1 MSVRTPQDV
10 MLDSDKEHMNWLREL
25 AKLVNSI
32 VGLTDGDKGDIT
44 VSGSGATWAIDANAV
59 TNAELA
65 QMASLTFKGNNTG
78 GASDPLD
85 LTVAQMQAAIPYVGR
100 LRAVRVLTNGTTSY
114 TPTAGTTDVVLELW
128 GGGGAGGGTAA
139 TGVGQ
144 TAAGAGGGG
153 GGYLRKRIAAIGAG
167 PFTVAIG
174 AGGTGV
180 NGAGGNTG
188 GSTTFNDGTTTYTA
202 FGGSGGSAGA
212 AVGALTIT
220 SGASRGTTSTNGDVN
235 GTPTLGGDGWA
246 NGTGVISGPG
256 GCTSLGGGGQR
267 NSGTTVG
274 GAGVAGTGGGG
285 GGASAA
291 ASAAAQTGGAGGTG
305 LMVISEYA

>member
-1 MSVRTPQDV
+1 MSIRIPADV
-10 MLDSDKEHMNWLREL
+10 MLTSDKEHMNWLREL
-25 AKLVNSI
+25 AELVNSI

-44 VSGSGATWAIDANAV
+44 VSGSGATWTIDA
-59 TNAELA
+59 
-65 QMASLTFKGNNTG
+65 
-78 GASDPLD
+78 
-85 LTVAQMQAAIPYVGR
+85 AAIYGR
-100 LRAVRVLTNGTTSY
+100 LRSTQVLTNGTTAY
-114 TPTAGTTDVVLELW
+114 TPTAGTRDIVIEMW
-128 GGGGAGGGTAA
+128 GGGGGGGGTAA

-180 NGAGGNTG
+180 NGAGGNIG
-188 GSTTFNDGTTTYTA
+188 GNTTFNDGATTYTA
-202 FGGSGGSAGA
+202 FGGQPGG
-212 AVGALTIT
+212 VGVPTGVLAIN
-220 SGASRGTTSTNGDVN
+220 SGAPRGATSTNGDVN
-235 GTPTLGGDGWA
+235 GTGTHGGDGWA
-246 NGTGVISGPG
+246 NGAGVVSGPG
-256 GCTSLGGGGQR
+256 GDTSLGGGGQR
-267 NSGTTVG
+267 QAGTAAG
-274 GAGVAGTGGGG
+274 GNGVAGTGGGG